1 MHNGNPE
8 SRRAPRGLLHEWEVL
23 VSLIIISILYSSLGE
38 SLPQILSLQET
49 SPETARIISLSIS
62 GAILVTIIVSSL
74 TGHNR
79 ISRIALFVFVGLV
92 SLFLISGISILVFSL
107 PHLKTSQ
114 LGLVLL
120 ADAVI
125 VWVNNVVLFAVWYWM
140 IDGGGP
146 AKRVIVTARLKD
158 FLFAQELVTLPGWEG
173 WQPDFTAY
181 LTMSFYNCSTFGPT
195 DTYVLSRRGRLLLIL
210 QVLLSGVI
218 VSMFVTRALS
228 LIQ

>member
-1 MHNGNPE
+1 MGQSNPE
-8 SRRAPRGLLHEWEVL
+8 PLKAPGVLRHEWEVL

-38 SLPQILSLQET
+38 TLVQLFSLQVP
-49 SPETARIISLSIS
+49 SPETTRIISLAIS
-62 GAILVTIIVSSL
+62 GLALVTIIISAL
-74 TGHNR
+74 TGHRR
-79 ISRIALFVFVGLV
+79 ISRIALFIFVGLV
-92 SLFLISGISILVFSL
+92 SLFLMSGICILVFSL
-107 PHLKTSQ
+107 PQLKNSQ

-120 ADAVI
+120 ADAII
-125 VWVNNVVLFAVWYWM
+125 VWINNVVLFAVWYWM
-140 IDGGGP
+140 MDGGGET
-146 AKRVIVTARLKD
+146 KRATVSARKKD
-158 FLFAQELVTLPGWEG
+158 FLFVQEVITTPGWEG

-218 VSMFVTRALS
+218 VSMFVSRALF

>member
-1 MHNGNPE
+1 MHKSNPE
-8 SRRAPRGLLHEWEVL
+8 SQKASSVLSREWEVL

-38 SLPQILSLQET
+38 SLVQILSLQEP
-49 SPETARIISLSIS
+49 SPETTQIISLSIS
-62 GAILVTIIVSSL
+62 AVVLITIIISSL
-74 TGHNR
+74 TGHLR
-79 ISRIALFVFVGLV
+79 ISRIALLIFAGLV
-92 SLFLISGISILVFSL
+92 SLFLISGIGVLVFSL

-114 LGLVLL
+114 LGLILL

-125 VWVNNVVLFAVWYWM
+125 VWINNVVLFAVWYWIM
-140 IDGGGP
+140 DGGG
-146 AKRVIVTARLKD
+146 ATKRVKVSARKKD
-158 FLFAQELVTLPGWEG
+158 FLFAQELITLPGWEG

-195 DTYVLSRRGRLLLIL
+195 DTYVLSRRCRLLIIL

-218 VSMFVTRALS
+218 VSMFVSRALS